1 MRTKPSEAKKR
12 VVSLESCPNLV
23 QQTQLDKITAF
34 PNLAEKTA
42 KSDTTRAK
50 TDFSF
55 WKSKVAPRIHGNGT
69 KTLLLYFRLTHGGR
83 TQWVNL
89 NTANQGEAARRARN
103 LWVACQSKG
112 LTAAL
117 ADFAPKDAPRAP
129 AVVTLADYLAA
140 ARPIAAV
147 RTTTLHAYESA
158 IFRLVGAVRGIELKS
173 LHRAVVATW
182 REKVGR
188 VRLDQI
194 TPATVRA
201 YCAAEVATAARAGE
215 TAKDRRAHT
224 LASDVRDAKAL
235 FSKAI
240 LRDLPKSVLLPPE
253 LPFASITAGATTR
266 RFVATVDPRT
276 LYLAADKLDADT
288 RTAFDLL
295 LVVGLRRG
303 EADALTWQSLDLVAG
318 LLTVGTTEVFRP
330 KSKESH
336 RTVPLPADLVARLR
350 ARRAAAPSA
359 VCVLEGQPLK
369 TTGKTYHY
377 RAKAWVA
384 LTTWL
389 KTQGITDRTPLHT
402 LRKMSGS
409 WVYSMAGL
417 EAARRHLGHAT
428 VATTAASYLAGGAVV
443 VDFAAPKGEAEKGRP

>member
-1 MRTKPSEAKKR
+1 MRTKSNEAKKS
-12 VVSLESCPNLV
+12 VVNLKSCPLLV
-23 QQTQLDKITAF
+23 HQTPVDKITVF
-34 PNLAEKTA
+34 PNLLETNAE
-42 KSDTTRAK
+42 SDAVHAK
-50 TDFSF
+50 TEIAF
-55 WKSKVAPRIHGNGT
+55 WKNRVAPRILKGGT
-69 KTLLLYFRLTHGGR
+69 KTSLLYFRLTHGGR

-117 ADFAPKDAPRAP
+117 ADFAPKDAPRAL

-140 ARPIAAV
+140 ARPIATV

-158 IFRLVGAVRGIELKS
+158 IFRLVGAVRDIELKS
-173 LHRAVVATW
+173 SHRAVVATW

-194 TPATVRA
+194 TPTTVRA
-201 YCAAEVATAARAGE
+201 YLAAELATAARSGE

-253 LPFASITAGATTR
+253 LPFAGVTSGATTR
-266 RFVATVDPRT
+266 RFVPTIDPHT
-276 LYLAADKLDADT
+276 LYLAAGNLDADT

-295 LVVGLRRG
+295 LLAGLRRG

-318 LLTVGTTEVFRP
+318 LLTVGTTEFFRP

-350 ARRAAAPSA
+350 ALHTESPSA

-369 TTGKTYHY
+369 TAGKTYHY
-377 RAKAWVA
+377 RAKAWDA
-384 LTTWL
+384 LTKWL

-409 WVYSMAGL
+409 WVYSRAGL

-443 VDFAAPKGEAEKGRP
+443 VDFAAPTAKPAAP